1 MNVAEKNVENN
12 VSELKVITSDA
23 FARQENSDE
32 MEIDLVD
39 VALMLLDRVHY
50 IIFFLLLGA
59 VLLNA
64 FAFFFIAPKYESTA
78 RMYIVSASDDSVVDL
93 TDLNIGTNLT
103 ADYEELIMSYPVL
116 DQVIE
121 KLGLDLEPTDEEAEA
136 DPDLIERRMGSD
148 FDSEELAKMIEISN
162 PTDTRIL
169 DITVTS
175 KDPELSRDIANTV
188 VAVATDYLPRTMG
201 TEEPNVAQD
210 ARAAVRKSS
219 PSLVRFTLIGA
230 LIGMLLYCGYV
241 IVRYMLDDTVHT
253 AEDIEKYFGI
263 VPLTSIPDIDMVNEN
278 HEKRKRQREKKLKRK
293 KMIAQGDK

>member
-1 MNVAEKNVENN
+1 MNVAEKKVENETA
-12 VSELKVITSDA
+12 ELKVITSDA
-23 FARQENSDE
+23 FQRQENSDE

-39 VALMLLDRVHY
+39 LSLMLLDRVHY

-64 FAFFFIAPKYESTA
+64 YAYFFIAPKYESTA

-93 TDLNIGTNLT
+93 TDLNIGTSLT

-121 KLGLDLEPTDEEAEA
+121 KTGLDVDS
-136 DPDLIERRMGSD
+136 IELS
-148 FDSEELAKMIEISN
+148 KMISITN

-169 DITVTS
+169 NVTVTS
-175 KDPELSRDIANTV
+175 EDPELSRDIANTV
-188 VAVATDYLPRTMG
+188 VAVAIDYLPKTMG
-201 TEEPNVAQD
+201 TEEPNIAQE
-210 ARAAVRKSS
+210 ARAALRKSS
-219 PSLVRFTLIGA
+219 PSLFRFTLIGA
-230 LIGMLLYCGYV
+230 LLGALLYCGFV

-263 VPLTSIPDIDMVNEN
+263 VPLTSIPDIQAVNES
-278 HEKRKRQREKKLKRK
+278 HDKQEKKRRRKNKTK
-293 KMIAQGDK
+293 KMKSQGED

>member
-1 MNVAEKNVENN
+1 MNVVEKKAGTDTA
-12 VSELKVITSDA
+12 ELKVITSDA

-39 VALMLLDRVHY
+39 LGLMLLDRVQY

-64 FAFFFIAPKYESTA
+64 FAYFFVAPKYESEA

-93 TDLNIGTNLT
+93 TDLNIGTSLT

-116 DQVIE
+116 DQVID
-121 KLGLDLEPTDEEAEA
+121 KLGLDLDPIEGEEHESGSKEWR
-136 DPDLIERRMGSD
+136 LGSD
-148 FDSEELAKMIEISN
+148 FDSEALSKMIEISN

-169 DITVTS
+169 NITVTS
-175 KDPELSRDIANTV
+175 NDPELSRDIANTV
-188 VAVATDYLPRTMG
+188 VSVAINYLPKTMG
-201 TEEPNVAQD
+201 TEEPNIAQE
-210 ARAAVRKSS
+210 ARAALRKSS
-219 PSLVRFTLIGA
+219 PSLFRFTLIGA
-230 LIGMLLYCGYV
+230 LLGALLYCGYV

-263 VPLTSIPDIDMVNEN
+263 VPLTSIPDIGMVNEN
-278 HEKRKRQREKKLKRK
+278 HEKRMKQRQRKRK
-293 KMIAQGDK
+293 KKSAQGDK

>member
-1 MNVAEKNVENN
+1 MNVVEKNVADNT
-12 VSELKVITSDA
+12 SELKVITSDA

-39 VALMLLDRVHY
+39 LGLMLLDRVQY

-121 KLGLDLEPTDEEAEA
+121 RMELE
-136 DPDLIERRMGSD
+136 I
-148 FDSEELAKMIEISN
+148 DSTELAKMIAISN
-162 PTDTRIL
+162 PADTRIL
-169 DITVTS
+169 NVTVTS
-175 KDPELSRDIANTV
+175 EDPELSRDIANTV
-188 VAVATDYLPRTMG
+188 VAVAIDYLPKTMG
-201 TEEPNVAQD
+201 TEEPNIAQE
-210 ARAAVRKSS
+210 ARAALHKSS
-219 PSLVRFTLIGA
+219 PSLFRFTLIGA
-230 LIGMLLYCGYV
+230 LLGALLYCGYV

-263 VPLTSIPDIDMVNEN
+263 VPLTSIPDISMVNEN
-278 HEKRKRQREKKLKRK
+278 HEKQKRQREKKMKRK
-293 KMIAQGDK
+293 KLTTRGDK